1 MKKSLKIAN
10 NKYNNF
16 IKKYIDSPLRGYCMN
31 NLGGDSMYKIGDF
44 SKMSKVTIKALRY
57 YEKEGSY
64 KLFLFT
70 KKALKIL
77 WAPIYIQGIF
87 T

>member
-44 SKMSKVTIKALRY
+44 SKMSKVTIKSLRY
-57 YEKEGSY
+57 YEKVVSY

-77 WAPIYIQGIF
+77 
-87 T
+87 

>member
-64 KLFLFT
+64 KKLFLFT

-77 WAPIYIQGIF
+77 
-87 T
+87 

>member
-1 MKKSLKIAN
+1 
-10 NKYNNF
+10 
-16 IKKYIDSPLRGYCMN
+16 MN

-77 WAPIYIQGIF
+77 
-87 T
+87 

>member
-1 MKKSLKIAN
+1 
-10 NKYNNF
+10 
-16 IKKYIDSPLRGYCMN
+16 MN

-57 YEKEGSY
+57 YEIVVSY

-77 WAPIYIQGIF
+77 
-87 T
+87 